1 MTAEVGLRPV
11 LQKTALIGAG
21 LVVVNT
27 LISVSA
33 DAIAKDLI
41 TSYAAPQLMLLS
53 GLIAVLLGL
62 GAVAA
67 GQGDRVLHT
76 GSPRLVA
83 LRSALGAISTT
94 GFFYALR
101 FLPFA
106 EIFVFIA
113 IMPIFGAVLSG
124 LVLRERLAPTIWYA
138 LGLGLAGM
146 LFLFPE
152 GISGITTGHWIG
164 LAASL
169 SGSASIVLSRRICK
183 SHTHSMAQVFYAQ
196 LACLILGALLAP
208 FVWQPMVLSDLALLL
223 AYTLFIIGT
232 RWLMVVILRML
243 PAYVVMQIANIQ
255 FLWMVLLGEHLFGE
269 VTGAHLWV
277 GSALVVASGLWL
289 IHSQRVAPAR

>member
-21 LVVVNT
+21 LVVLNT

-41 TSYAAPQLMLLS
+41 ATYAAPQLMLLS
-53 GLIAVLLGL
+53 GLIAVLVGL
-62 GAVAA
+62 GTAAA
-67 GQGDRVLHT
+67 GQGSRVFHT
-76 GSPRLVA
+76 GSPWLVA
-83 LRSALGAISTT
+83 LRSTLGAISTT

-124 LVLRERLAPTIWYA
+124 LILRERLAPAVWCA

-152 GISGITTGHWIG
+152 GLGGITPGHWIG

-196 LACLILGALLAP
+196 LACMVLGAVVAP
-208 FVWQPMVLSDLALLL
+208 FVWQPMGWADLALLV
-223 AYTLFIIGT
+223 AYTLFIVGT
-232 RWLMVVILRML
+232 RWLMVTILRML
-243 PAYVVMQIANIQ
+243 PAYVVMQIANVQ

-269 VTGAHLWV
+269 LTGAHLWV

-289 IHSQRVAPAR
+289 IHSQRAAPAR